1 MAASPKIRIF
11 IVDDH
16 TIFRQGLT
24 EVFRLQPDMQ
34 AIGDAGSLK
43 EAAPLITHH
52 KPDVLLLDLRLP
64 DEFGLDLLRQMKELS
79 PTSRTVVLTGSD
91 EPPDVVEAMR
101 LGARGFVQKHCATE
115 LLLKAIR
122 KVHQGEIWLDNTM
135 TESVLQAFQTAESK
149 PTTPTVPLSVRERQI
164 LQLVVEGCKNRE
176 IATRLFISEKTVKNH
191 LSNIFEKMGVSDRVE
206 LAVQAMERKILDP

>member
-34 AIGDAGSLK
+34 AIGDSGSLK
-43 EAAPLITHH
+43 EASPLIVKH
-52 KPDVLLLDLRLP
+52 KPDVVLLDLRLP
-64 DEFGLDLLRQMKELS
+64 DEFGLDLLKQMKELS
-79 PTSRTVVLTGSD
+79 PTSRTIVLTGSD

-101 LGARGFVQKHCATE
+101 LGARGFVQKHSATE

-135 TESVLQAFQTAESK
+135 TESVLQAFQTGQAK
-149 PTTPTVPLSVRERQI
+149 PSVPAVPLSTRERQI